1 MYSRMIEV
9 VFLDVKKNEKRLL
22 HCVFFAQ
29 CAGGWCVALC
39 QQLEEGHVRVDVG
52 GNAP

>member
-9 VFLDVKKNEKRLL
+9 VFLDVKKKRKDYYI
-22 HCVFFAQ
+22 VFF